1 MYSICAKTYLHRE
14 SQQNLRRAY
23 HSNSYKVG
31 GDGCDDEEKTPRVC
45 ESSTTIL
52 HQKLLNKFIKSCLPI
67 LKRHEQSQYIKHRL
81 CTCKNKASGKI
92 KRSKK
97 KRTQNEKRQQQP
109 KLMKY
114 TWENHQFP
122 VRMLGQSE
130 CWLRFATWQIIGL
143 HRTNIKWHIG
153 LKEERKKL

>member
-97 KRTQNEKRQQQP
+97 SGRKTKSDNNNQNWWNTHERTINF
-109 KLMKY
+109 LC
-114 TWENHQFP
+114 
-122 VRMLGQSE
+122 E
-130 CWLRFATWQIIGL
+130 CWDKANVGFDSQHGKSLAYIALT
-143 HRTNIKWHIG
+143 
-153 LKEERKKL
+153 